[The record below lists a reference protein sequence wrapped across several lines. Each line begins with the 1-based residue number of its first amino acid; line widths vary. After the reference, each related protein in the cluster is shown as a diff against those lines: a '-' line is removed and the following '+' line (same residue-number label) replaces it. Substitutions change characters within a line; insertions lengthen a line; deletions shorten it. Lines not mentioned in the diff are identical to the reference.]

1 MTRTE
6 WVIKVLTD
14 AYNTN
19 LSPKNEDWLRKNVE
33 ALDIRVCVEDSV
45 ANTFDIAEECFK
57 HNPKSQIIQDGKRL
71 IFRGDFN
78 PFKEA
83 LLIEPRQSKPTY
95 FVYLY
100 SPKQFEEKN

>member
-6 WVIKVLTD
+6 WVIQVLTD

-19 LSPKNEDWLRKNVE
+19 LSQKNEDWLRKNVE
-33 ALDIRVCVEDSV
+33 ALDIGVCVEDSV
-45 ANTFDIAEECFK
+45 ANTFDIAEEWFK

-71 IFRGDFN
+71 KFKAEFN

-83 LLIEPRQSKPTY
+83 LLIAPYSESTY
-95 FVYLY
+95 LVYLY
-100 SPKQFEEKN
+100 SPKQFEEK